1 MCHPNRRRVNS
12 KRPSFV
18 MISISNN
25 VELLL
30 NVLWLLLVIVPEL
43 CHRCR
48 RVPRRHSRAAVL
60 AFICSV
66 VLLFPVISASDDLQR
81 VGGETEESAG
91 KEVTKRSGSTSKH
104 QHAQPSFCQIP
115 SSLLPV
121 VLDVQGTILLHSVRL
136 PQLLGLKER
145 SGRGPPNYSYPSQRP
160 SEDSIFCS

>member
-1 MCHPNRRRVNS
+1 MCHPNGRRVNS
-12 KRPSFV
+12 KRPIFV

-66 VLLFPVISASDDLQR
+66 VLLFPVISANDDLQR
-81 VGGETEESAG
+81 VAGETEESAG
-91 KEVTKRSGSTSKH
+91 KDVTKRSSGCTSKH
-104 QHAQPSFCQIP
+104 HAQPSFFQI
-115 SSLLPV
+115 SSCSLPV
-121 VLDVQGTILLHSVRL
+121 ILDVQGTILLHSVRL
-136 PQLLGLKER
+136 PQLLGLKKR
-145 SGRGPPNYSYPSQRP
+145 SGRGPPNYSYPSQKP